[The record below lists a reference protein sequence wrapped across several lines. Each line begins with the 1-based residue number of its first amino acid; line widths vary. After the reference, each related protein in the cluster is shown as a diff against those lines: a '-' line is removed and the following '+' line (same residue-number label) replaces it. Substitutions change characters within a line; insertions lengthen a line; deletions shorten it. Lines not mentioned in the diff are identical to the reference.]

1 MQQRHRAVFLTKPPF
16 NNKEPLLD
24 NFTTLVFLSTL
35 SDSKFHF
42 SQTKKSEVTIVG
54 QKFTNFIEISH
65 KGKPIF
71 ILRYQKTGNY
81 FIIQILNIC
90 VDISFKKNEIL
101 LNKNKRKV
109 YIYNNPIIANPNT
122 ESLIK
127 IQKNAGIS
135 EISDFFNNVSVD
147 KTAQNQLT
155 ASIFYSVSPF
165 NVKTITRNKNKLINP
180 NDSIE
185 GILNGLGGMFFKFSS
200 NDEISLDEYPFQI
213 IAWLTPY
220 LESIIESE
228 DFDLMTTI
236 ELDST
241 FDALDPYTICIPVI
255 IYRNSGIPLGMLISI
270 SESASLYSLFFESLK
285 ELDKKK
291 PNPHF
296 SYYEKFVVKKYLTDE
311 HKSFVKLQ
319 KKYNLDMYN
328 CFVHLIRT
336 IGANSLL
343 AYFLSDLLFTYSEKE
358 WNNNLIRM
366 CYTFQNL
373 YKEKSLNADVTRFDK
388 VAQVLGQ
395 DAEGNPIEKKLS
407 YSPIYLRSAD
417 RIPTCTNHIESLHM
431 QINQLTKGSKSL
443 PLRFGIICKYIL
455 DRTKRINKSVID
467 NLKNYINTLK
477 KKAANSASSQKHTVG
492 KCNCAKKFY
501 FSQLYCIEVPCIHD
515 ICSENFDE
523 SLLIETIKFNSLD
536 FLQKNYTFSLE
547 VFEIVTDMKFNKK
560 KVTNSNDTNT
570 GSLQT
575 TSSLAFNP
583 DYEIEDDPISY
594 IIKHTEYQL
603 ATVIRK
609 HNINLAISS
618 LQLYDEMMSDAQ
630 LIQEK
635 ENNQPSFWA
644 MYQMR
649 LWKNVLKGRQ
659 PILI

>member
-1 MQQRHRAVFLTKPPF
+1 MYDEDGQLILQIGTSKKIFSTDILQQRHRAVFLTKPPF

-54 QKFTNFIEISH
+54 QKFSKFIEISH

-180 NDSIE
+180 DDSIE

-296 SYYEKFVVKKYLTDE
+296 SYYEKFVVKN
-311 HKSFVKLQ
+311 F
-319 KKYNLDMYN
+319 
-328 CFVHLIRT
+328 R
-336 IGANSLL
+336 
-343 AYFLSDLLFTYSEKE
+343 
-358 WNNNLIRM
+358 
-366 CYTFQNL
+366 
-373 YKEKSLNADVTRFDK
+373 
-388 VAQVLGQ
+388 
-395 DAEGNPIEKKLS
+395 
-407 YSPIYLRSAD
+407 RS
-417 RIPTCTNHIESLHM
+417 
-431 QINQLTKGSKSL
+431 
-443 PLRFGIICKYIL
+443 II
-455 DRTKRINKSVID
+455 
-467 NLKNYINTLK
+467 
-477 KKAANSASSQKHTVG
+477 
-492 KCNCAKKFY
+492 
-501 FSQLYCIEVPCIHD
+501 
-515 ICSENFDE
+515 
-523 SLLIETIKFNSLD
+523 
-536 FLQKNYTFSLE
+536 
-547 VFEIVTDMKFNKK
+547 
-560 KVTNSNDTNT
+560 
-570 GSLQT
+570 
-575 TSSLAFNP
+575 
-583 DYEIEDDPISY
+583 
-594 IIKHTEYQL
+594 
-603 ATVIRK
+603 
-609 HNINLAISS
+609 
-618 LQLYDEMMSDAQ
+618 
-630 LIQEK
+630 
-635 ENNQPSFWA
+635 
-644 MYQMR
+644 
-649 LWKNVLKGRQ
+649 
-659 PILI
+659 